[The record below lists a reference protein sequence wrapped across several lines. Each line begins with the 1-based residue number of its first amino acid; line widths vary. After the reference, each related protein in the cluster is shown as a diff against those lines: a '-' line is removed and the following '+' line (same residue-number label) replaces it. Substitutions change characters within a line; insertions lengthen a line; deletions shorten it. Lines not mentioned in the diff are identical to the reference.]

1 MNSYKRSGNRW
12 TVNEL
17 ISLQREYELLE
28 WTVGQI
34 AEKHQ
39 RSVEAILFRLESEGF
54 ISSWNDARG
63 FNTEK
68 YQSNIS
74 ENVEF
79 SLEEHD
85 VDDDEDTVLDEVC
98 DSEDSEY
105 FDEGVDEED
114 DDMSIDDDE
123 SDVNKLTER
132 VWKLETSV
140 TEINSMMKQMF
151 DSWVSDKSKNR
162 SSPRNSSPIDSVPL
176 QGPSRVERFGEY
188 RQAFVDVGFSLPN
201 PVEHVI
207 IQQLLAVTRY

>member
-12 TVNEL
+12 TINEL

-34 AEKHQ
+34 SEKHQ

-68 YQSNIS
+68 YQNNIS

-85 VDDDEDTVLDEVC
+85 VDVDDDEETVLDEVC

-105 FDEGVDEED
+105 FDEGVDDED

-162 SSPRNSSPIDSVPL
+162 SSPRNSSPM
-176 QGPSRVERFGEY
+176 QC
-188 RQAFVDVGFSLPN
+188 
-201 PVEHVI
+201 
-207 IQQLLAVTRY
+207 

>member
-54 ISSWNDARG
+54 ISSWSDARG

-79 SLEEHD
+79 SLEEHEH
-85 VDDDEDTVLDEVC
+85 DDEDTVLDEVC

-105 FDEGVDEED
+105 FDEGVDDED

-123 SDVNKLTER
+123 SNVDKLTER

-162 SSPRNSSPIDSVPL
+162 SSTRNSSQMPC
-176 QGPSRVERFGEY
+176 
-188 RQAFVDVGFSLPN
+188 
-201 PVEHVI
+201 
-207 IQQLLAVTRY
+207 

>member
-12 TVNEL
+12 TVSEL

-54 ISSWNDARG
+54 ISSWNNARG

-68 YQSNIS
+68 YQNIIS

-79 SLEEHD
+79 SIEEQ
-85 VDDDEDTVLDEVC
+85 DDDTVLDEDC
-98 DSEDSEY
+98 AAEDSEY

-123 SDVNKLTER
+123 SDVDKLTER

-162 SSPRNSSPIDSVPL
+162 SSPRNSSL
-176 QGPSRVERFGEY
+176 
-188 RQAFVDVGFSLPN
+188 
-201 PVEHVI
+201 
-207 IQQLLAVTRY
+207 

>member
-12 TVNEL
+12 TVSEL

-54 ISSWNDARG
+54 ISSWNNARG

-68 YQSNIS
+68 YQNIIS

-79 SLEEHD
+79 SIEEQ
-85 VDDDEDTVLDEVC
+85 DDDDDTVLDEDC
-98 DSEDSEY
+98 AAEDSEY

-123 SDVNKLTER
+123 SDVDKLTER

-162 SSPRNSSPIDSVPL
+162 SSPRNSSL
-176 QGPSRVERFGEY
+176 
-188 RQAFVDVGFSLPN
+188 
-201 PVEHVI
+201 
-207 IQQLLAVTRY
+207 

>member
-12 TVNEL
+12 TVSEL

-28 WTVGQI
+28 RTVGQI

-54 ISSWNDARG
+54 ISSWNNARG

-68 YQSNIS
+68 YQNIIS

-79 SLEEHD
+79 SIEEQ
-85 VDDDEDTVLDEVC
+85 DDDDDTVLDEDC
-98 DSEDSEY
+98 AAEDSEY

-123 SDVNKLTER
+123 SDVDKLTER

-162 SSPRNSSPIDSVPL
+162 SSPRNSSL
-176 QGPSRVERFGEY
+176 
-188 RQAFVDVGFSLPN
+188 
-201 PVEHVI
+201 
-207 IQQLLAVTRY
+207 

>member
-1 MNSYKRSGNRW
+1 MNSYNRSGNRW

-54 ISSWNDARG
+54 ISSWNSARG
-63 FNTEK
+63 FNSNQ
-68 YQSNIS
+68 YQNSIT

-79 SLEEHD
+79 SIEEQDND
-85 VDDDEDTVLDEVC
+85 VEDTVLDEDC
-98 DSEDSEY
+98 AAEDSEY
-105 FDEGVDEED
+105 FDEGDDEED

-123 SDVNKLTER
+123 SDVDKLTER

-140 TEINSMMKQMF
+140 SEINSMMKQMF

-162 SSPRNSSPIDSVPL
+162 SSPRNSSL
-176 QGPSRVERFGEY
+176 
-188 RQAFVDVGFSLPN
+188 
-201 PVEHVI
+201 
-207 IQQLLAVTRY
+207 

>member
-12 TVNEL
+12 TINEL

-34 AEKHQ
+34 SEKHQ

-54 ISSWNDARG
+54 ISSWNNARG
-63 FNTEK
+63 FNTEQ
-68 YQSNIS
+68 YQENLS
-74 ENVEF
+74 ENIEF
-79 SLEEHD
+79 
-85 VDDDEDTVLDEVC
+85 VVQDDMSVDEDEDC
-98 DSEDSEY
+98 SDNDSEY

-123 SDVNKLTER
+123 SDVNNLTER

-162 SSPRNSSPIDSVPL
+162 SSPRNSSL
-176 QGPSRVERFGEY
+176 MQC
-188 RQAFVDVGFSLPN
+188 
-201 PVEHVI
+201 
-207 IQQLLAVTRY
+207 

>member
-1 MNSYKRSGNRW
+1 MNSYKRSGNKW
-12 TVNEL
+12 TINEL

-54 ISSWNDARG
+54 ISSWNNARG

-68 YQSNIS
+68 YQNIIS

-79 SLEEHD
+79 SIEEQ
-85 VDDDEDTVLDEVC
+85 DDDDDTVLDEDC
-98 DSEDSEY
+98 AAEDSEY

-123 SDVNKLTER
+123 SDVDKLTER

-162 SSPRNSSPIDSVPL
+162 SSPRNSSL
-176 QGPSRVERFGEY
+176 
-188 RQAFVDVGFSLPN
+188 
-201 PVEHVI
+201 
-207 IQQLLAVTRY
+207 